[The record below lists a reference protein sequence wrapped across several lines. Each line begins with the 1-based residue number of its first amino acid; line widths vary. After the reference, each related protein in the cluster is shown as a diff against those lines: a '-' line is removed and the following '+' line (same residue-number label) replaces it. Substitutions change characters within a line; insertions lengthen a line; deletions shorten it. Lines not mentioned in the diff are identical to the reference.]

1 MGRVLTLFAGL
12 LVLALLCAAGL
23 PFVID
28 WGSYRATIEERLTQA
43 LKQPVT
49 IGGDIDLSLL
59 PVPLVRL
66 GNVTIGKM
74 GAQMRIAHLDVE
86 MATGPLLR
94 GRWEASEV
102 RLDNPRLWLSLD
114 RRGRFTAGPPTGDWP
129 ELSIES
135 LVVSEGE
142 ITIDQEERG
151 TRLFVDNMAL
161 RASASSLAGPWR
173 AEGMARF
180 EGSAM
185 QISVQTGRGDVD
197 GIRAKVSVVPSERPI
212 AFDLDALFRH
222 QDGRPSFSGALKLAG
237 VGASDAAARQAG
249 WRVEANVDAGTE
261 TFVAKDIHVVPAG
274 DDRVIALNGVVNI
287 TLGEDMRADAVL
299 SARQIDVDRLAGVSA
314 QSPASVGTIF
324 ERLVALPSALAL
336 PPALYLRGTFDAGS
350 LSLAGGLVQDVHAAV
365 DLRDGKWRLGE
376 LRGKL
381 PGQTALKLS
390 AAFEPG
396 AGGMVVTGMIDVTAA
411 APSLL
416 AAWSGGEFFRAQGE
430 RSAGGSGALA
440 LRARYGLS
448 PHRLTLDQMRFGVP
462 GADVS
467 GRADYQ
473 WQDVVPQLTVEGMAE
488 EVDLAPVAAFLTP
501 FMSRLSSVAA
511 SDATVKFKAQRLRH
525 GLLDVADIDIGVRRQ
540 AGHLSFERIKIG
552 ALNGLAV
559 EGDGLVSLANDG
571 ALRLSVSGERLKP
584 ALDALASIL
593 PHFSALEALRIRA
606 DALAPLAVK
615 LLLENTDGQL
625 SAGVDGDIGGSL
637 VRSSARFVVAAT
649 GMPALQAA
657 EGELHNASTPRL
669 LQQLGIWSGTS
680 LAPAPAHLSFDIKS
694 DQEGIGVVSVNA
706 ELAGSKAALAGR
718 VALGDLTTMGQGLA
732 FAVSASD
739 VNPLL
744 LSLGL
749 IPSHIDDD
757 MSAVFKGRL
766 LLDQSSLR
774 LADLDGAVSDIPVT
788 GDIAVRL
795 GPIPLVS
802 GRLRAKSL
810 PVDGLL
816 AFATGTAGQGS
827 GEPWPVQEFVRSP
840 VTGLAGQIAI
850 EGQASEGWPLAVSNP
865 QFIVKFLEDGIGID
879 DITGEIAGGR
889 LTGNLVLQRD
899 TTKLKIAGRIA
910 LESGKLAD
918 IVWKDGARP
927 VAAGGVDLG
936 LTFEGSGRTP
946 AQLIATLEGGGRLVV
961 SNGHFTHLS
970 AAAFAPVIAAAGA
983 ATAPDLPRLLP
994 LVQAGLDSG
1003 DLMFRVL
1010 ETPLVLHNGVLRATS
1025 IALVGGDSGVKI
1037 NAAADMSRLS
1047 LLADIDMD
1055 GKAADTTTPGPRLSV
1070 HFTGPLAS
1078 PRRRLDVRALGD
1090 YLNLRRFEG
1099 ELARLETLQRQI
1111 DEREAR
1117 LRDIEEKEKERL
1129 QKARA
1134 APTPAAP
1141 PVVAPDAA
1149 VRGPAPG
1156 AVPSPPRPRQP
1167 AARPAPAT
1175 VNPRLRDL
1183 IEGTLRGLPPA
1194 QAGDLPAAGAK
1205 LAPLPP
1211 PVVIPT
1217 APQVGP

>member
-1 MGRVLTLFAGL
+1 MGRVLTLCAGL
-12 LVLALLCAAGL
+12 LVLALACVAGL
-23 PFVID
+23 PYVID
-28 WGSYRATIEERLTQA
+28 WGSYRATIEERLTWA
-43 LKQPVT
+43 LKQPVS

-59 PVPLVRL
+59 PAPLVRL

-74 GAQMRIAHLDVE
+74 GAQMQIAHLEVE
-86 MATGPLLR
+86 LATGPLLR

-114 RRGRFTAGPPTGDWP
+114 RRGRFAAEAPIADWP
-129 ELSIES
+129 ELAIES
-135 LVVSEGE
+135 LVISEGE
-142 ITIDQEERG
+142 ITIDQDERG
-151 TRLFVDNMAL
+151 TRLFVDKMGL

-185 QISVQTGRGDVD
+185 QLSVQTGRGDVD
-197 GIRAKVSVVPSERPI
+197 GIRAKVSVVPSERPV
-212 AFDLDALFRH
+212 AFDLDALFAH
-222 QDGRPSFSGALKLAG
+222 QDGKPSFSGALKLAG

-287 TLGEDMRADAVL
+287 TLGEDMRADAAL
-299 SARQIDVDRLAGVSA
+299 SARQIDIDRLAGVSA
-314 QSPASVGTIF
+314 QSPASVAAIF
-324 ERLVALPSALAL
+324 ERLVALPSAWAL

-350 LSLAGGLVQDVHAAV
+350 LSLAGGLVQDVHAAI
-365 DLRDGKWRLGE
+365 DLRDGKWRLRE

-390 AAFEPG
+390 AAFEPT
-396 AGGMVVTGMIDVTAA
+396 AGGVAVTGMIDVTAA
-411 APSLL
+411 APTVL
-416 AAWSGGEFFRAQGE
+416 AAWSGGEFFRAQGD

-440 LRARYGLS
+440 LRAHYGLS

-462 GADVS
+462 GAGVS

-473 WQDVVPQLTVEGMAE
+473 WHGAVPQLTVEGMAE
-488 EVDLAPVAAFLTP
+488 EVDLAPVANFLAP
-501 FMSRLSSVAA
+501 FMSRFMPVAA
-511 SDATVKFKAQRLRH
+511 SDATVQFKAKRLRH
-525 GLLDVADIDIGVRRQ
+525 GLLDVADIDVGLRRQ
-540 AGHLSFERIKIG
+540 ASNLSFDRIRIG

-559 EGDGLVSLANDG
+559 EGDGLASLANDG
-571 ALRLSVSGERLKP
+571 VLRLSVSGERLRP

-593 PHFSALEALRIRA
+593 PPVPALEALRARA

-615 LLLENTDGQL
+615 VVLESTNGQM
-625 SAGVDGDIGGSL
+625 SAGVEGNIGGSL
-637 VRSSARFVVAAT
+637 VHSSARFVLAAS
-649 GMPALQAA
+649 GMPMLQAA
-657 EGELHNASTPRL
+657 EGELSNASTPRL
-669 LQQLGIWSGTS
+669 LQQLGVWSGTS
-680 LAPAPAHLSFDIKS
+680 LASAPALVSFDIKA

-706 ELAGSKAALAGR
+706 ALAGSQAALAGR
-718 VALGDLTTMGQGLA
+718 VALGDATTMGPGLA

-749 IPSHIDDD
+749 VPSRVDDE

-766 LLDQSSLR
+766 LIDQSSLR
-774 LADLDGAVSDIPVT
+774 LADLDGALNDIPVA
-788 GDIAVRL
+788 GDITVRL
-795 GPIPLVS
+795 GPIPIVS
-802 GRLRAKSL
+802 GRLRAKVL
-810 PVDGLL
+810 PIDGLL
-816 AFATGTAGQGS
+816 AFATGTTGHGS
-827 GEPWPVQEFVRSP
+827 GEPWSGQDFVRSP

-850 EGQASEGWPLAVSNP
+850 DGEVSEAWPFAVRNP
-865 QFIVKFLEDGIGID
+865 QFIVKFLEAGIGVD
-879 DITGEIAGGR
+879 DITGEMAGGR
-889 LTGNLVLQRD
+889 LTGHLVLQRD
-899 TTKLKIAGRIA
+899 NTKLKIAGRIA
-910 LESGKLAD
+910 LENGRLD
-918 IVWKDGARP
+918 DLVWKVDSKP
-927 VAAGGVDLG
+927 VAAGGIDLG

-961 SNGHFTHLS
+961 SNGRLTHLS

-1010 ETPLVLHNGVLRATS
+1010 ETPLVLHDGVVRATS
-1025 IALVGGDSGVKI
+1025 ISLVGADSAVKI
-1037 NAAADMSRLS
+1037 NAAADVSRLS
-1047 LLADIDMD
+1047 LLADIDLE
-1055 GKAADTTTPGPRLSV
+1055 GKAADAGAPGPRLSV
-1070 HFTGPLAS
+1070 HFTGPLAL

-1099 ELARLETLQRQI
+1099 ELGRLETLQRQI

-1129 QKARA
+1129 HKARV
-1134 APTPAAP
+1134 APIPAGP
-1141 PVVAPDAA
+1141 PVIIPDAA
-1149 VRGPAPG
+1149 NRGPAP
-1156 AVPSPPRPRQP
+1156 AAAPSPPRPRQP

-1217 APQVGP
+1217 APQIGP